1 VLIEPRGEQVIAMDL
16 GLSGPAPGL
25 YENDVVGERETFDQ
39 LKAFSAYAK
48 NLNHAASNDD
58 VVVVDI
64 MLLFT
69 QNIADTFPC
78 DMTQTLMEYLVFKAN
93 QTFFDSRISMR
104 LRLVHSE
111 FVDYPN
117 PSSIVSLNALREALD
132 DDPSTTTAPS
142 LAHLA
147 SLRNTFSV
155 DSDNDGT
162 GDNADTDDDNDNL
175 PDAYETANQLD
186 PLDGS
191 DAQQDADNDG
201 SSNIE
206 EFEAGSNPN
215 DPHSTPED
223 PDIPETSSGG
233 GSIGLS
239 WICLVLTLVIIRRRI
254 NAILSGRLAH
264 SYPFHEHSD

>member
-1 VLIEPRGEQVIAMDL
+1 MIAVDL
-16 GLSGPAPGL
+16 GLSGLTLGL
-25 YENDVVGERETFDQ
+25 YENDMVGERKTFDQ
-39 LKAFSAYAK
+39 LMAFSAYAK
-48 NLNHAASNDD
+48 KLNHAAANDD

-69 QNIADTFPC
+69 QNIADTFPG

-104 LRLVHSE
+104 LRLDHSE

-117 PSSIVSLNALREALD
+117 PFSIVALNALCEVLD
-132 DDPSTTTAPS
+132 EVPNTTAVPS
-142 LAHLA
+142 LANVA
-147 SLRNTFSV
+147 SLRNSFGA
-155 DSDNDGT
+155 DFDNDGT
-162 GDNADTDDDNDNL
+162 GNNADTDADNDNL

-191 DAQQDADNDG
+191 DAQQYADNDG
-201 SSNIE
+201 SSNIA

-223 PDIPETSSGG
+223 TDMPETSSGG
-233 GSIGLS
+233 GSLGLS
-239 WICLVLTLVIIRRRI
+239 WICLVSTLMIIRRRI
-254 NAILSGRLAH
+254 NAILSERIAH
-264 SYPFHEHSD
+264 SYAFHEHSY